1 MLQACLDQMNF
12 PWKDHNDVQ
21 VEPVIG
27 LIFRY
32 LFGKP
37 NFATVFCQSLKDA
50 EITEGLL
57 QIVSNALR
65 LSLPEKVALGLVLSD
80 SENYEIKMCG
90 EWHSF
95 CICSFLFVALAE
107 YAFVCCILSDIIPLK
122 YYKFSQN
129 LWSLM

>member
-1 MLQACLDQMNF
+1 MHFFGYILIRSVCLAQFAELGVDGSILLLQACLDQMNF

-32 LFGKP
+32 LLGKP

-95 CICSFLFVALAE
+95 CICSF
-107 YAFVCCILSDIIPLK
+107 VCCIG
-122 YYKFSQN
+122 
-129 LWSLM
+129 